1 MELDSNKEIRR
12 AVDTGKVLFG
22 TKQTEKNVLKGNGK
36 LIIISRNFPK
46 EFKEKLKHLG
56 NISQIPFYEFS
67 GSGLTLGSVCGKP
80 FIVGCMLVQDFG
92 KSNVLELLKE
102 EKPVRKKRIAVKAKS
117 AKKSVSKKIES
128 EKTSMPA
135 KKSKKTV
142 KKE

>member
-46 EFKEKLKHLG
+46 EVKEKLKHLG
-56 NISQIPFYEFS
+56 NISQIPFYEFA

-92 KSNVLELLKE
+92 KSKVLELLKA
-102 EKPVRKKRIAVKAKS
+102 EKPASRKRIAVKAKTE
-117 AKKSVSKKIES
+117 KKSVAKKIENG
-128 EKTSMPA
+128 KTAMSV
-135 KKSKKTV
+135 KKLKKTV
-142 KKE
+142 KK